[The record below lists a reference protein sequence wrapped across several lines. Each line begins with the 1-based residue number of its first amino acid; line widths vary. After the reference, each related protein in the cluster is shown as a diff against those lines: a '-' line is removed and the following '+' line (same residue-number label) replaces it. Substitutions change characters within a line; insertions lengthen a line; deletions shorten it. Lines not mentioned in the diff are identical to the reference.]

1 MNDSPFEASELLPL
15 FEESEKR
22 TFGGQPL
29 QLTGTGIWLATPF
42 DVLLSATRALSH
54 LDVAKGLRCGARV
67 LDAGMGDGR
76 LVASLAAEVPDITVF
91 GVESHPDLADLA
103 KKNLKR
109 ATERGLTGS
118 WCVCQGDYLEAA
130 TYEKLGVG
138 VEAIDRSDRF
148 FNYPDGNEDRLGTLL
163 AERAKPGALLV
174 LLTPDHSASIESL
187 LPVAEIPL
195 ERTAGA
201 PEWRLAIFR
210 VAA

>member
-138 VEAIDRSDRF
+138 VEAIDAF

>member
-1 MNDSPFEASELLPL
+1 M
-15 FEESEKR
+15 R
-22 TFGGQPL
+22 
-29 QLTGTGIWLATPF
+29 
-42 DVLLSATRALSH
+42 R
-54 LDVAKGLRCGARV
+54 
-67 LDAGMGDGR
+67 
-76 LVASLAAEVPDITVF
+76 
-91 GVESHPDLADLA
+91 
-103 KKNLKR
+103 
-109 ATERGLTGS
+109 
-118 WCVCQGDYLEAA
+118 
-130 TYEKLGVG
+130 LGVG
-138 VEAIDRSDRF
+138 VEAIDAF